1 VAGPLRCV
9 WVVAWV
15 RARVVGGGWV
25 GRWVRLRVDARAAH
39 TRHTHDT
46 HMWHLRFRCLALCL
60 FILALA
66 SLDRCG
72 ATTLTCTRT
81 LTHAHIRTRAR
92 ALSLS
97 LSLAVSSPFLTPF
110 PRLSCALNTVL
121 NCCFNTV
128 LNCCSHSPPP
138 STLCSATALRCNR
151 GWRQISGRGSLTP
164 LPLSSPDFLTGG
176 RLPGEAKMMRGL

>member
-1 VAGPLRCV
+1 M
-9 WVVAWV
+9 
-15 RARVVGGGWV
+15 
-25 GRWVRLRVDARAAH
+25 RVDARAAH
-39 TRHTHDT
+39 TRHARHAHVASALPMLGSLSVYTGFSFARS
-46 HMWHLRFRCLALCL
+46 MWCDYAHVH
-60 FILALA
+60 
-66 SLDRCG
+66 
-72 ATTLTCTRT
+72 
-81 LTHAHIRTRAR
+81 THAHTRTHTHARAR
-92 ALSLS
+92 SLSLS